1 MKEKGNYIMYARA
14 TSGDKL
20 NNNKFSVCSVN
31 NITNVLQKKR
41 NNCFVGACAGVR
53 VQKPPRRFSCIWNL
67 ISALQSRASPSVA
80 TAWWSRGRSAT
91 VATATSAGTSAAT
104 TPTSPTTG
112 SAS

>member
-41 NNCFVGACAGVR
+41 NNCFVGASAGVPFR
-53 VQKPPRRFSCIWNL
+53 
-67 ISALQSRASPSVA
+67 SRPSPV
-80 TAWWSRGRSAT
+80 GRH
-91 VATATSAGTSAAT
+91 
-104 TPTSPTTG
+104 
-112 SAS
+112 

>member
-41 NNCFVGACAGVR
+41 NNCFVGA
-53 VQKPPRRFSCIWNL
+53 
-67 ISALQSRASPSVA
+67 
-80 TAWWSRGRSAT
+80 
-91 VATATSAGTSAAT
+91 SAAAEF
-104 TPTSPTTG
+104 PGP
-112 SAS
+112 SAAVAQSFNCNSIFASRVWPAHLWERAGGARRGV

>member
-41 NNCFVGACAGVR
+41 NNCFVGASVCCGVA
-53 VQKPPRRFSCIWNL
+53 QKLPCSC
-67 ISALQSRASPSVA
+67 
-80 TAWWSRGRSAT
+80 
-91 VATATSAGTSAAT
+91 
-104 TPTSPTTG
+104 
-112 SAS
+112 